1 MRKVSLFFLLCLV
14 LGCNFHSVKSER
26 YGLANEREF
35 SLENGQNDDLNM
47 EDYYEDY
54 GDDDVD
60 AETYVNVTH
69 TFFLSFRRELNLS

>member
-1 MRKVSLFFLLCLV
+1 MV

-26 YGLANEREF
+26 YGLASER
-35 SLENGQNDDLNM
+35 GQNDDLNM

-60 AETYVNVTH
+60 AKKYVNVTY
-69 TFFLSFRRELNLS
+69 TFFNVYCFYVLDFS